1 MLITPIK
8 VAVNRD
14 RPSEALNNVSL
25 KAGGYGAKVHG
36 ASFPGGHASSRRICQ
51 LHACA
56 IAGFIIGY
64 NMEEWV
70 SAWLRAQ
77 RSEGEREF
85 RIFDLRSI
93 LQYGNAM
100 VLNRSKQAHAES
112 QPEGGWRGQSKLH
125 LQGAIEE
132 WTAICISDWMGAQ

>member
-14 RPSEALNNVSL
+14 RPSEALNNNNVSP
-25 KAGGYGAKVHG
+25 KTGGYGVKAHG
-36 ASFPGGHASSRRICQ
+36 ASFPGGHAGSRRICQ

-56 IAGFIIGY
+56 IAGFIIG
-64 NMEEWV
+64 
-70 SAWLRAQ
+70 
-77 RSEGEREF
+77 
-85 RIFDLRSI
+85 
-93 LQYGNAM
+93 NAM
-100 VLNRSKQAHAES
+100 LLNRSKQAHAES
-112 QPEGGWRGQSKLH
+112 QPEERGIKGGWRGQRVSKLH